1 MLHHLDLPDA
11 LSELRRVRRPRGV
24 AVLTEPL
31 AHNPLLRL
39 GRRLTPAARTPDE
52 PCLTVADWRLCAEIF
67 PAFED
72 HEVEFLSVP
81 LMPLDSVLPRRC
93 QRRFAARVA
102 RWDDRLLA
110 RFPGLTRFA
119 RITFLVLRQ
128 S

>member
-1 MLHHLDLPDA
+1 
-11 LSELRRVRRPRGV
+11 VCVG
-24 AVLTEPL
+24 L
-31 AHNPLLRL
+31 AASRSSRSRSPTIRCCGS

-67 PAFED
+67 PAFEH

-81 LMPLDSVLPRRC
+81 LMPLNIVLPRRC